1 MHANKIRRGA
11 HKMKE
16 NLRSQI
22 LGGQLHGSKNVLSG
36 NYRGYYITF
45 EMTNASYVVKVNAS
59 SPSDEKNA
67 QLGAF
72 LLKQKEEIK
81 GLLDTQVYDYC
92 LVLNL
97 KAANLLKNMP
107 GIVNGIVEPVLDY
120 LMNYG
125 YVSGCEQCGNTA
137 ETLSCYEINGGYHFL
152 CSSCTGSI
160 EDSLR
165 QNQQN
170 IKAQKSNFAAGLIGA
185 FLGSLIGCVLWILI
199 YKLGYIAGIA
209 GAVTAICAMKGY
221 EMLGGHLDKKGVI
234 GSVIIMLIS
243 IFLANK
249 IAWSWEAYDALKEY
263 GYTFFDCFRVLG
275 DILSESGLTGSYYG
289 DLAIGY
295 LLTIVCSFR
304 NIKTAFKAS
313 SGDYTINKLQ

>member
-1 MHANKIRRGA
+1 
-11 HKMKE
+11 MKE
-16 NLRSQI
+16 TLRAQI
-22 LGGQLHGSKNVLSG
+22 LGGQLQGSKNTLSG
-36 NYRGYYITF
+36 KYKGYYITF
-45 EMTNASYVVKVNAS
+45 EMVNASYIVKINAS
-59 SPSDEKNA
+59 SPSDEKNT

-81 GLLDTQVYDYC
+81 GLLDTNVYDYC
-92 LVLNL
+92 LVLNI

-107 GIVNGIVEPVLDY
+107 GTVNGIVEPVLDH

-125 YVSGCEQCGNTA
+125 YVSGCEQCGSTA
-137 ETLSCYEINGGYHFL
+137 EDLSCYEINGGYHFL
-152 CSSCTGSI
+152 CTECTGSI
-160 EDSLR
+160 ESSLQ

-170 IKAQKSNFAAGLIGA
+170 VKAQKSHFAAGLIGA

-249 IAWSWEAYDALKEY
+249 LAWSWEAYDALKDY
-263 GYTFFDCFRVLG
+263 GYTFFDCYRVLG
-275 DILSESGLTGSYYG
+275 EILEESALTGSYYG

-295 LLTIVCSFR
+295 LLTIVCSFK

-313 SGDYTINKLQ
+313 SGSYTIKKIQ